1 MVIIRDR
8 VVVEDHWSHVPD
20 LGEQAPSVALAQ
32 GDIIVSL
39 RCWQARREL
48 LRTRGRGV
56 GVRLQESDD
65 VGAIAD
71 DLDDID
77 VVALTFGTFTDGRG
91 FSQARLL
98 REQYGY
104 SGEIRATG
112 RFLLD
117 QLFFME
123 RCGFN
128 AFEVNDEPEL
138 QGVLRAFSEISVRYQ
153 PSSDGPGL
161 SERLFR

>member
-1 MVIIRDR
+1 
-8 VVVEDHWSHVPD
+8 VEDHWSHVPD
-20 LGEQAPSVALAQ
+20 LGQQASSATLPD

-39 RCWQARREL
+39 TCWQARREL
-48 LRTRGRGV
+48 LRARGSRV

-71 DLDDID
+71 DLRDID
-77 VVALTFGTFTDGRG
+77 LIALTFGTFSDGRG

-98 REQYGY
+98 RQRHGY

-112 RFLLD
+112 RFLRD

-123 RCGFN
+123 RCGFD
-128 AFEVNDEPEL
+128 AFEVNDEPDP
-138 QGVLRAFSEISVRYQ
+138 QAVMRAFSEISVRYQ
-153 PSSDGPGL
+153 PSVDGPGL
-161 SERLFR
+161 SDRLLR